1 MAINQD
7 TPSVFGRSL
16 EVKDGDL
23 KMENGD
29 FKIIRERN
37 NFLQALSIMI
47 ETPYGTDIFNVNYG
61 FDIINCISQPQGIR
75 IVKELLR
82 LNIVKTLTYDNRV
95 TQIKEIVFD
104 DEPRFFKLNPQADP
118 EKCRQERKKSRRWKA
133 IVLINTV
140 TGKEETL
147 SIEGVT
153 L

>member
-1 MAINQD
+1 MATNQD

-16 EVKDGDL
+16 EIKDGDL
-23 KMENGD
+23 TMEYGD
-29 FKIIRERN
+29 FQIIKERN
-37 NFLQALSIMI
+37 NFLQALNIMI

-75 IVKELLR
+75 IVKELIR

-95 TQIKEIVFD
+95 TQVKEIIFD
-104 DEPRFFKLNPQADP
+104 DEPRFFELNTQADP
-118 EKCRQERKKSRRWKA
+118 EKCRQEHKKSRRWKA
-133 IVLINTV
+133 IVLINTI
-140 TGKEETL
+140 TGQEETL